1 MRNGKK
7 GIDSPPSTKKS
18 EEAVISPEDASG
30 DTQEVLDTEGTPKE
44 NRRRFLGI
52 MARVQEKLGTE
63 VQHEGPNEYLENRSE
78 ELNAEAEKMGGLE
91 KLFRSWGEK
100 YNQYGWKTK
109 LAVGLGLGIGAGVLS
124 TFSFVGVAA
133 CLSGIAAQ
141 RVAGMS
147 SMFLKYEKSTS
158 EEKWLGLGKKE
169 KAMGKA
175 MLYTAGMT
183 AGMLLLVEGVKEGV
197 EYANQHQWGE
207 RTREW
212 LGHMLGH
219 DSATTEMQ
227 APAQPQA
234 DIPAHIVAPSV
245 HEVPPTPEMPS
256 VEASTGHGYE
266 YMAKRL
272 WEQLQEKDLDPNQYA
287 EGSDIRRLLEADA
300 SSIDKVVHQ
309 IAADPEH
316 GFYNADGTSV
326 RITLDSHMTI
336 NADGDLQLDGAVK
349 APEDAPVTPSYP
361 PAGDA
366 QADVIPQEAS
376 QPPRA
381 DVSSETQAPPII
393 EKSFISNKFGLVIP
407 VAEPHIYIDPGA
419 KHLFVY
425 GGSPLERANA
435 IQEYLAEKPDAVVF
449 SADDSGKYRIPWH
462 LVGGK
467 ATPEAPVQTHGF
479 LGFFKSFMKAPE
491 PNEFEKSIK

>member
-1 MRNGKK
+1 MSEQSPSGKK
-7 GIDSPPSTKKS
+7 KENIEIPIIPN
-18 EEAVISPEDASG
+18 PEDAI
-30 DTQEVLDTEGTPKE
+30 DQKHVREILDSEGTPKE
-44 NRRRFLGI
+44 WR
-52 MARVQEKLGTE
+52 EKLRGLIVGAEDPSGTSE
-63 VQHEGPNEYLENRSE
+63 RGERSKECLAGRSE
-78 ELNAEAEKMGGLE
+78 ELDAEAKKLGLVE
-91 KLFRSWGEK
+91 RYFRSLGEK
-100 YNQYGWKTK
+100 YDTLGWKTK
-109 LAVGLGLGIGAGVLS
+109 LAVGLSLGLGAGALS
-124 TFSFVGVAA
+124 TFSFAGAVA

-141 RVAGMS
+141 RVAGMA

-158 EEKWLGLGKKE
+158 EEKLLGLDKKE

-183 AGMLLLVEGVKEGV
+183 AGVLLLVEGIKEGV
-197 EYANQHQWGE
+197 EYANQHQWSE

-212 LGHMLGH
+212 LGHMLEH
-219 DSATTEMQ
+219 DNATIEIQ

-234 DIPAHIVAPSV
+234 DIPAHIVAPPV
-245 HEVPPTPEMPS
+245 HEVPNALEMPS

-272 WEQLQEKDLDPNQYA
+272 WEQLQEKGLDPNQYA

-349 APEDAPVTPSYP
+349 APEGAPVTPPYP
-361 PAGDA
+361 PVEDA
-366 QADVIPQEAS
+366 QVDATPQEAG
-376 QPPRA
+376 PPNE
-381 DVSSETQAPPII
+381 DMSSETQAPPII
-393 EKSFISNKFGLVIP
+393 EKGFISNKFGLAIP
-407 VAEPHIYIDPGA
+407 VAEPHFYIDSGA

-435 IQEYLAEKPDAVVF
+435 IQEYLSEKPGAVVF